1 MNGRHVASEEEVAQ
15 QAGGTQEFVDR
26 FLHTDRNDAG
36 KYPSGIA
43 LLREAAINYR
53 KSPMVLPWL
62 NEKTQRMAYYVI
74 PRRREHLSS
83 VRDLLVAFV
92 GPSFAKYGYDTPAA
106 LDRPHETA
114 ILERYGAGS
123 TFVVQATTDTVERKR
138 LRTALERMVKMVERS
153 PARSWS
159 PPKPLGRLLADFE
172 AALLSG
178 APQTAKALLQQIDR
192 QGGLSPTNVKHLEI
206 RLLTALGRANEVLAL
221 RGLREVLLQ
230 DPPVPVKD
238 MVLSALYTAY
248 VEPALAE
255 GDLFRA
261 VDALQAPD
269 SQFSLLAD
277 GDLLALSAQ
286 AVTVLL
292 VGMHGRGDGA
302 ELSRSIALLDAEGC
316 GDTVPEALASYRH
329 QSVHADTATAELA
342 ELESVVTTEPEPE
355 ETPGKLPL
363 NTWADIVKAVAQGD
377 KTAFELC
384 RGMDVRRSDISI
396 QLEAVSDTEMADVF
410 ADLTD
415 PEYEAVWQY
424 ALGPFLQEITRS
436 ETFYPQ
442 ALTTVMRSIVNQRC
456 DPANLAVLDLLLELF
471 LRTAPNTQEY
481 TEFLEQMSIGFDQW
495 VAPETAGQ
503 ALDFVDRLAAFAS
516 PAPEVRTQTAQML
529 LAPLRAHARRLDEAY
544 LCTAHSLSDELGL
557 SLEWPERV
565 SSESA
570 DDKPIVGAAQILI
583 YGLDEGVLQRVQK
596 RIVERFPQVEVALSA
611 EKVASRRLKEAAR
624 NSDFSVMITQC
635 AAHAATHCIAQYAK
649 KVVYPRGAGS
659 ASVTHAAIGALD
671 DLAIRQQSLSSR
683 RRR

>member
-1 MNGRHVASEEEVAQ
+1 MNGRHVASEEEVAE
-15 QAGGTQEFVDR
+15 QANGAQEFVDH
-26 FLHTDRNDAG
+26 FLHPDRNDVG
-36 KYPSGIA
+36 NYPDTIM
-43 LLREAAINYR
+43 LLRNAAVHYR

-62 NEKTQRMAYYVI
+62 DKTTQRMAYYVI
-74 PRRREHLSS
+74 PRRREHLNS

-92 GPSFAKYGYDTPAA
+92 GPSFAKYGYDTPAV
-106 LDRPHETA
+106 LDRPHEAA
-114 ILERYGAGS
+114 IRDRYGAGS
-123 TFVVQATTDTVERKR
+123 TFVVQATTDTGERRR

-153 PARSWS
+153 PTRSWS

-192 QGGLSPTNVKHLEI
+192 QGGLSPTNVRHLEI
-206 RLLTALGRANEVLAL
+206 RLLTAQGRANEVLAL

-255 GDLFRA
+255 GDLLRA
-261 VDALQAPD
+261 VDALKAPD

-277 GDLLALSAQ
+277 GELLALSEQ

-302 ELSRSIALLDAEGC
+302 ELSRNIALLDAEGR
-316 GDTVPEALASYRH
+316 GDTVPKALASYRH
-329 QSVHADTATAELA
+329 QSVHADTVTAELA
-342 ELESVVTTEPEPE
+342 EVESVVTTEPEPE
-355 ETPGKLPL
+355 ETPGKVPL
-363 NTWADIVKAVAQGD
+363 NTWAEIVKAVAQGD

-384 RGMDVRRSDISI
+384 RRMDVRRSDISI
-396 QLEAVSDTEMADVF
+396 QVEAVSDAEMVDVF
-410 ADLTD
+410 ADLSD

-471 LRTAPNTQEY
+471 LRTAPNAQEY
-481 TEFLEQMSIGFDQW
+481 TEFLEQMSVGFDQW

-516 PAPEVRTQTAQML
+516 PVPEVRTQTAQML
-529 LAPLRAHARRLDEAY
+529 LAPLLAHARRLDEAY
-544 LCTAHSLSDELGL
+544 LSTARFLSDELGL
-557 SLEWPERV
+557 SLGWPEWA
-565 SSESA
+565 SSEDA
-570 DDKPIVGAAQILI
+570 EDKPVVGAAQILI

-596 RIVERFPQVEVALSA
+596 RIVDRFPQIEVVLSA

-635 AAHAATHCIAQYAK
+635 AAHAATHCIGRYAK
-649 KVVYPRGAGS
+649 EVVYPRGAGS
-659 ASVTHAAIGALD
+659 ASVAHAALSALD
-671 DLAIRQQSLSSR
+671 DLAIRQQNLSPR
-683 RRR
+683 RRH

>member
-1 MNGRHVASEEEVAQ
+1 MNGRHVASEEEVAER
-15 QAGGTQEFVDR
+15 AGGTQEFVDH

-62 NEKTQRMAYYVI
+62 NERTQRMAYYVI

-178 APQTAKALLQQIDR
+178 APQTAKALLQQLDR

-206 RLLTALGRANEVLAL
+206 RLLTAQGRANEVLAL

-277 GDLLALSAQ
+277 GDLLALSEQ
-286 AVTVLL
+286 AVAVLL

-302 ELSRSIALLDAEGC
+302 ELSGSIALLDAEGR

-329 QSVHADTATAELA
+329 QSVHTDTVTAELA
-342 ELESVVTTEPEPE
+342 ELEAVATTESEPE
-355 ETPGKLPL
+355 ETSGMVPL
-363 NTWADIVKAVAQGD
+363 NTWAEIVKAVAQGN

-384 RGMDVRRSDISI
+384 RRMDVRRSDISI
-396 QLEAVSDTEMADVF
+396 QVEAVSDAEMAHVF
-410 ADLTD
+410 ADLSD
-415 PEYEAVWQY
+415 LEYEAVWQY

-471 LRTAPNTQEY
+471 LRTAPNAQEY
-481 TEFLEQMSIGFDQW
+481 TEFLEQMRFGFDQW

-516 PAPEVRTQTAQML
+516 PVPEVRTQTAQML
-529 LAPLRAHARRLDEAY
+529 LAPLLAHARRLDETY
-544 LCTAHSLSDELGL
+544 LSTARALSDELGL
-557 SLEWPERV
+557 SLEWPELA
-565 SSESA
+565 SSESVE
-570 DDKPIVGAAQILI
+570 DKPVVGAAQILI
-583 YGLDEGVLQRVQK
+583 YGLDEGVLQRVQE
-596 RIVERFPQVEVALSA
+596 RIVHQFPQVDVVLSA
-611 EKVASRRLKEAAR
+611 EKVASRRLKNAAR
-624 NSDFSVMITQC
+624 DSDFSVMITQC
-635 AAHAATHCIAQYAK
+635 AAHAATNCIGQYAK

-659 ASVTHAAIGALD
+659 ASVTYAAISALY
-671 DLAIRQQSLSSR
+671 DLADRRQDLSSR
-683 RRR
+683 RRG